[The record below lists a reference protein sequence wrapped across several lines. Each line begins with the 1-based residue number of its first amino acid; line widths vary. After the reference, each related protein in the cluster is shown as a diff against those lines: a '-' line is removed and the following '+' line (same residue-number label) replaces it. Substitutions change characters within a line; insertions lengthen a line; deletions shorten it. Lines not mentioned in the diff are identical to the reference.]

1 MIKKHMYMT
10 CMQIEEKSAN
20 AIIYLGRFNN
30 KIAQDATINNIMC
43 EKK

>member
-20 AIIYLGRFNN
+20 AIIYLGEFN
-30 KIAQDATINNIMC
+30 
-43 EKK
+43 EKNTVNFVSMQR